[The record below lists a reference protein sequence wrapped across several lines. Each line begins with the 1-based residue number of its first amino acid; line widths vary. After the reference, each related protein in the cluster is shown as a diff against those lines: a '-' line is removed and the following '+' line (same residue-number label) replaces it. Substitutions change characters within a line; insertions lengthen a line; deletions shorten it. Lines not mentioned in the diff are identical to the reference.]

1 MQKTLKYY
9 HLILF
14 QPDVECV
21 SCACDA
27 HVNISKIEIQFVL
40 FSNSVQYH
48 MNKLK
53 VNKIH
58 FTSLTFKKNK
68 RGREKR
74 YKNSFYAKKNL
85 REFNFQFLLKGE
97 TQTHKTHFAMVN
109 CWRTIKEEE
118 KKSNYSRQNVNQ
130 YVKLRE
136 KLSCMFFLWGRFGGF
151 PYLRVREKKT
161 PYCDSSSIHPVQQL

>member
-1 MQKTLKYY
+1 
-9 HLILF
+9 
-14 QPDVECV
+14 
-21 SCACDA
+21 
-27 HVNISKIEIQFVL
+27 
-40 FSNSVQYH
+40 

-58 FTSLTFKKNK
+58 FTSLTCKKI
-68 RGREKR
+68 RER
-74 YKNSFYAKKNL
+74 KNTKSRSMPKKNL

-136 KLSCMFFLWGRFGGF
+136 KLSCMFFSVGQVGR
-151 PYLRVREKKT
+151 VSI
-161 PYCDSSSIHPVQQL
+161 SSSA